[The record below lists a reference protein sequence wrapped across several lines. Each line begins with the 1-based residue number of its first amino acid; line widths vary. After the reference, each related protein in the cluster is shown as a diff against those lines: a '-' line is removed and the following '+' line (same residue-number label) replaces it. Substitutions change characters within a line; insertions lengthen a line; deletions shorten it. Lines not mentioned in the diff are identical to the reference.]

1 MAKYNVFHD
10 ADAIDEAFSNS
21 PFKLKKDVKD
31 LSETELDDIAKC
43 IGDELIQGFGRDAC
57 VLLYNKG
64 QEYVLGFAKVRCG
77 DKKHKK
83 GKSNGYRCI
92 VLVDSEN
99 ELAYL
104 LHIFTHSVK
113 DNISKKE
120 TNRLKKLVDE
130 YIVSIGK

>member
-1 MAKYNVFHD
+1 MAKYNIFYD

-21 PFKLKKDVKD
+21 PFRLKNDVKD
-31 LSETELDDIAKC
+31 LSETELAEIAKG
-43 IGDELIQGFGRDAC
+43 IGDELVRGFGRKTC

-64 QEYVLGFAKVRCG
+64 QKYVLGFAKVRCG
-77 DKKHKK
+77 DEKHKK

-92 VLVDSEN
+92 VLVDSQN

-120 TNRLKKLVDE
+120 SNSLKKLVDE
-130 YIVSIGK
+130 YIDSIGK